1 MDAPYL
7 IALIATVGVFAY
19 LVAVLFYPEDFS

>member
-1 MDAPYL
+1 MDILYL
-7 IALIATVGVFAY
+7 IALIATIGVFAY

>member
-1 MDAPYL
+1 MNTLYA
-7 IALIATVGVFAY
+7 IALVVALAIFAY

>member
-1 MDAPYL
+1 MNPLYL
-7 IALIATVGVFAY
+7 IALVAAVGVFAY

>member
-1 MDAPYL
+1 MNILYL
-7 IALIATVGVFAY
+7 IALVATLGVFVY

>member
-1 MDAPYL
+1 MEALYAV
-7 IALIATVGVFAY
+7 ALIATLGIFAY

>member
-1 MDAPYL
+1 MDALYL
-7 IALIATVGVFAY
+7 IALVATVGVFAY

>member
-1 MDAPYL
+1 MSALYTIDL
-7 IALIATVGVFAY
+7 IAAVGIFAY